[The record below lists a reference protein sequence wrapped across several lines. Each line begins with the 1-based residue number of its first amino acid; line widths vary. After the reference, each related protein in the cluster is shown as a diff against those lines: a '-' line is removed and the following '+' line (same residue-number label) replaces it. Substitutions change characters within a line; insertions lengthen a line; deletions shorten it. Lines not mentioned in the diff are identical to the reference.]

1 MKPVVLGKGP
11 FTLEFEPQREL
22 DLAAVSRNADFV
34 SPNQALLSI
43 STLVCFLLR
52 AL

>member
-1 MKPVVLGKGP
+1 MKTVVLGKGP

-22 DLAAVSRNADFV
+22 DLAAVSRKADFV